1 MHFWTLSCDYFT
13 AYPSRTKTF
22 KPSEIY
28 PSRALS
34 PRVTIWLLAAAA
46 WSLLPPSPLS
56 VLLHSI
62 FHSPPVAT
70 DSLPLQWWPLHCMQ
84 EQQACAAACSAA
96 SQHPD
101 GLHSCCCVPAHRLHP
116 PHTYRAWD
124 TARAM
129 ARAEHTASAWP
140 QERRTFVFFYGILM
154 KLGCRNA
161 VSSVQG
167 SKTEISKENISDP
180 LPSGSCW
187 SPLAEASVPWGC
199 LEISKSTL
207 KTQAGST
214 PR

>member
-1 MHFWTLSCDYFT
+1 MHFWSLSCEYFT

-34 PRVTIWLLAAAA
+34 PCVTIWLLAAAA

-116 PHTYRAWD
+116 PHT
-124 TARAM
+124 
-129 ARAEHTASAWP
+129 HTEPGIQPEPWP
-140 QERRTFVFFYGILM
+140 EQSTL
-154 KLGCRNA
+154 
-161 VSSVQG
+161 
-167 SKTEISKENISDP
+167 P
-180 LPSGSCW
+180 LPG
-187 SPLAEASVPWGC
+187 
-199 LEISKSTL
+199 
-207 KTQAGST
+207 
-214 PR
+214 PRNGEHLSFFMGY